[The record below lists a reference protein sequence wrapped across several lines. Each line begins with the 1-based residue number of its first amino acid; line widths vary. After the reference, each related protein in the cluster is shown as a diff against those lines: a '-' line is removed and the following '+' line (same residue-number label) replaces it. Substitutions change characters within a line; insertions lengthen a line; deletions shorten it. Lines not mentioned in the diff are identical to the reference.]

1 MNTSEINENT
11 TNPVKVPWYLST
23 WFIVLVFIA
32 TFMFTFGIPAAI
44 LAIIR
49 FAKYK
54 QNRKGSGILMSITV
68 SIPVLFIILVCVM
81 VNQEGKAD
89 RLIKEGH
96 YAEAQVYLDDRISSS
111 NDYLYYRQYADLY
124 IAQGMF
130 DEAVQK
136 LVEYSDQKD
145 VCDWENSF
153 IEKLEECSGQAS
165 EQYKILASN
174 ILNTYNTYL
183 AEKNTEEKEVAETK
197 TAQKTSESKKTK
209 KKSEPKEAR
218 EKSEPKETEAQK
230 EENVAED
237 SWPSETIYDLSSK
250 EMADILKTM
259 EIFLEAYTTADYDTA
274 IQYCAKG
281 SECYETFNIFRTEEL
296 YKYMALEIVYGD
308 EEYAKKLA
316 ANRYFKEITDLK
328 INCMFNGEYLVIK
341 NALLEDDTVK
351 FRVIV
356 ERNDNMD
363 IIPYV
368 MGKGVYS
375 MDFYDY
381 LGSVEELYENN
392 KPAMIVDIFEKFGN
406 EVKQNISIDLLPCL
420 LYWEHE
426 CDILLKKT
434 NDKWLIVSITE
445 IDGEDERAESD
456 ESSFYGDDI
465 KGFDT
470 DMQEYIF
477 PDSDSRYLSEEE
489 VKDIE
494 TDKLRI
500 ARNEIFARHGYIFN
514 DEELNQYF
522 NGTSWYNGTVP
533 AEQFNMD
540 AVLNDFEKKNI
551 ELIEG
556 IESGVN
562 GTGNEQ
568 EAGKFIIPAG
578 TYVNNGLFE
587 GHQALMKL
595 TYYDDEEIGVEFLT
609 EPQLNSIN
617 LYGFKI
623 DDRTIQVAEEY
634 EGIIVTLTWD
644 NENEVTAVS
653 SGEFTG
659 MDSSL
664 FNEMTNAHYSFI
676 TGD

>member
-1 MNTSEINENT
+1 MDKGEVNEST
-11 TNPVKVPWYLST
+11 ANPVKVPWYLST
-23 WFIVLVFIA
+23 WFIVLVFII
-32 TFMFTFGIPAAI
+32 TFMFSLGIPAII
-44 LAIIR
+44 LAIVR
-49 FAKYK
+49 FVKYK
-54 QNRKGSGILMSITV
+54 ENRVGSGILMSITV
-68 SIPVLFIILVCVM
+68 STPVLFIILVCVM

-89 RLIKEGH
+89 RLIKEGR
-96 YAEAQVYLDDRISSS
+96 YAEAQAYLDDRISSS

-145 VCDWENSF
+145 ICDWENSF

-209 KKSEPKEAR
+209 KKSEPKE
-218 EKSEPKETEAQK
+218 TEAQK
-230 EENVAED
+230 EENVAFI
-237 SWPSETIYDLSSK
+237 PDLSAK
-250 EMADILKTM
+250 EVVEAYLK
-259 EIFLEAYTTADYDTA
+259 AYTTADYDTA
-274 IQYCAKG
+274 IQFCAK
-281 SECYETFNIFRTEEL
+281 ECNYYDKLNFLRSPEL
-296 YKYMALEIVYGD
+296 YEYAALDFVDGD

-316 ANRYFKEITDLK
+316 DNKQFKEQVDI
-328 INCMFNGEYLVIK
+328 IFRYMFSGRYLIK
-341 NALLEDDTVK
+341 DEVFAEDDTA
-351 FRVIV
+351 
-356 ERNDNMD
+356 E
-363 IIPYV
+363 Y
-368 MGKGVYS
+368 KGVVEMADNTDECVRSYLAA
-375 MDFYDY
+375 FFKEYYYDNPSKVEAFISGDMSTWM
-381 LGSVEELYENN
+381 LDLLEMCGEELNAGYKDFLDVNLTYSEYEYD
-392 KPAMIVDIFEKFGN
+392 IVLKMVNDEWIISSMTGMDGMDETIHPDIFD
-406 EVKQNISIDLLPCL
+406 IDV
-420 LYWEHE
+420 
-426 CDILLKKT
+426 
-434 NDKWLIVSITE
+434 NNTE
-445 IDGEDERAESD
+445 DA
-456 ESSFYGDDI
+456 
-465 KGFDT
+465 DT
-470 DMQEYIF
+470 DAQEYIF
-477 PDSDSRYLSEEE
+477 PDSDSRYLAEEE
-489 VKDIE
+489 VKGVE

-514 DEELNQYF
+514 DEELSQYF
-522 NGTSWYNGTVP
+522 NNMSWYQGTVSS
-533 AEQFNMD
+533 EEFNMD

-551 ELIEG
+551 ELIEE

-568 EAGKFIIPAG
+568 ESGEFIIPAG

-587 GHQALMKL
+587 EHQALMKL
-595 TYYDDEEIGVEFLT
+595 TYYDDEEIRVQFLT

-623 DDRTIQVAEEY
+623 DDRTIQVVEEY

-644 NENEVTAVS
+644 SENEVTAVS

-664 FNEMTNAHYSFI
+664 FNEMTNAHYSFV

>member
-1 MNTSEINENT
+1 MDKGEVNEST
-11 TNPVKVPWYLST
+11 ANPVKVPWYLST
-23 WFIVLVFIA
+23 WFIVLVFII
-32 TFMFTFGIPAAI
+32 TFMFSLGIPAII
-44 LAIIR
+44 LAIVR
-49 FAKYK
+49 FVKYK
-54 QNRKGSGILMSITV
+54 ENRVGSGILMSITV
-68 SIPVLFIILVCVM
+68 STPVLFIILVCVM

-89 RLIKEGH
+89 RLIKEGR
-96 YAEAQVYLDDRISSS
+96 YAEAQAYLDDRISSS

-145 VCDWENSF
+145 ICDWENSF

-209 KKSEPKEAR
+209 KKSEPKE
-218 EKSEPKETEAQK
+218 TEAQK
-230 EENVAED
+230 EENVAFI
-237 SWPSETIYDLSSK
+237 PDLSAK
-250 EMADILKTM
+250 EVVETYLK
-259 EIFLEAYTTADYDTA
+259 AYTTADYDTA
-274 IQYCAKG
+274 IQFCAK
-281 SECYETFNIFRTEEL
+281 ECNYYDKLNFLRSPEL
-296 YKYMALEIVYGD
+296 YEYAALDFVDGD

-316 ANRYFKEITDLK
+316 DNKQFKEQVDI
-328 INCMFNGEYLVIK
+328 IFRYMFSGRYLIK
-341 NALLEDDTVK
+341 DEVFAEDDTA
-351 FRVIV
+351 
-356 ERNDNMD
+356 E
-363 IIPYV
+363 Y
-368 MGKGVYS
+368 KGVVEMADNTDECVRSYLAA
-375 MDFYDY
+375 FFKEYYYDNPSKVEAFISGDMSTWM
-381 LGSVEELYENN
+381 LDLLEMCGEELNAGYKDFLDVNLTYSEYEYD
-392 KPAMIVDIFEKFGN
+392 IVLKMVNDEWIISSMTGMDGMDETIHPDIFD
-406 EVKQNISIDLLPCL
+406 IDV
-420 LYWEHE
+420 
-426 CDILLKKT
+426 
-434 NDKWLIVSITE
+434 NNTE
-445 IDGEDERAESD
+445 DA
-456 ESSFYGDDI
+456 
-465 KGFDT
+465 DT
-470 DMQEYIF
+470 DAQEYIF
-477 PDSDSRYLSEEE
+477 PDSDSRYLAEEE
-489 VKDIE
+489 VKGVE

-514 DEELNQYF
+514 DEELSQYF
-522 NGTSWYNGTVP
+522 NNMSWYQGTVSS
-533 AEQFNMD
+533 EEFNMD

-551 ELIEG
+551 ELIEE

-568 EAGKFIIPAG
+568 ESGEFIIPAG

-587 GHQALMKL
+587 EHQALMKL
-595 TYYDDEEIGVEFLT
+595 TYYDDEEIRVQFLT

-623 DDRTIQVAEEY
+623 DDRTIQVVEEY

-644 NENEVTAVS
+644 SENEVTAVS

-664 FNEMTNAHYSFI
+664 FNEMTNAHYSFV

>member
-1 MNTSEINENT
+1 MTTWKRYDIGDGRRQEIKMNTDEINENT
-11 TNPVKVPWYLST
+11 ANPVKVPWYLST
-23 WFIVLVFIA
+23 WFIVLVFFI
-32 TFMFTFGIPAAI
+32 TFIFILGIPAII
-44 LAIIR
+44 LAIVR
-49 FAKYK
+49 FVKYK
-54 QNRKGSGILMSITV
+54 KNRVGSGILMSITV

-89 RLIKEGH
+89 RLIKEGR
-96 YAEAQVYLDDRISSS
+96 YAEAQAYLDDRISNS

-136 LVEYSDQKD
+136 LIEYSDKKD
-145 VCDWENSF
+145 VCDWESSF
-153 IEKLEECSGQAS
+153 IGKLEECSGQAS

-174 ILNTYNTYL
+174 ILNAYNTYL
-183 AEKNTEEKEVAETK
+183 AEKNTEEKEVAEIK
-197 TAQKTSESKKTK
+197 TAQKKSESKKTK
-209 KKSEPKEAR
+209 EKSKPKEAGK
-218 EKSEPKETEAQK
+218 ESEPKETEEQI
-230 EENVAED
+230 EENVAEE
-237 SWPSETIYDLSSK
+237 SWPPETIYDLSSK

-259 EIFLEAYTTADYDTA
+259 EAFLEAYTTADYDAA

-328 INCMFNGEYLVIK
+328 IKCMFNGKYLVIK

-368 MGKGVYS
+368 MGRGVPS

-392 KPAMIVDIFEKFGN
+392 KPAMICDIFEKFGN
-406 EVKQNISIDLLPCL
+406 EVKENIRIDLFTHL

-434 NDKWLIVSITE
+434 KDKWLIVSITE
-445 IDGEDERAESD
+445 IDGEDERTESD
-456 ESSFYGDDI
+456 ESSFYGNDK

-470 DMQEYIF
+470 DIQEYIF
-477 PDSDSRYLSEEE
+477 PSSDSRFLSEEE
-489 VKDIE
+489 VRNIE

-514 DEELNQYF
+514 DEELSQYF

-533 AEQFNMD
+533 AEQFDMD

-556 IESGVN
+556 IEIEVN
-562 GTGNEQ
+562 GTGNE
-568 EAGKFIIPAG
+568 
-578 TYVNNGLFE
+578 
-587 GHQALMKL
+587 
-595 TYYDDEEIGVEFLT
+595 
-609 EPQLNSIN
+609 
-617 LYGFKI
+617 
-623 DDRTIQVAEEY
+623 
-634 EGIIVTLTWD
+634 
-644 NENEVTAVS
+644 
-653 SGEFTG
+653 
-659 MDSSL
+659 
-664 FNEMTNAHYSFI
+664 
-676 TGD
+676 

>member
-1 MNTSEINENT
+1 MNKSKVSENT
-11 TNPVKVPWYLST
+11 VNPVKKPWYLSI
-23 WFIVLVFIA
+23 WFIVLVFII
-32 TFMFTFGIPAAI
+32 TFMFTYGIPAII
-44 LAIIR
+44 LAIVR
-49 FAKYK
+49 FVKYK
-54 QNRKGSGILMSITV
+54 KNRVGSGILMGVTV

-89 RLIKEGH
+89 RLIKEGR

-145 VCDWENSF
+145 VCNWENSF

-209 KKSEPKEAR
+209 KKSEPKEAK

-230 EENVAED
+230 EENVAEE

-445 IDGEDERAESD
+445 IDREDERAESD

-477 PDSDSRYLSEEE
+477 PSSDSRYLSEEE
-489 VKDIE
+489 VRDIE

-551 ELIEG
+551 ELIEE

-568 EAGKFIIPAG
+568 ESEEFIIPAG

-587 GHQALMKL
+587 EHQALMKL
-595 TYYDDEEIGVEFLT
+595 TYYDDEEIGVQFLT

-623 DDRTIQVAEEY
+623 DDRTIEVAEEY

-644 NENEVTAVS
+644 SENEVTAVS

-664 FNEMTNAHYSFI
+664 FNEMTNAHYSFV

>member
-1 MNTSEINENT
+1 MDKGEVNEST
-11 TNPVKVPWYLST
+11 ANPVKVPWYLST
-23 WFIVLVFIA
+23 WFIVLVFII
-32 TFMFTFGIPAAI
+32 TFMFSLGIPAII
-44 LAIIR
+44 LAIVR
-49 FAKYK
+49 FVKYK
-54 QNRKGSGILMSITV
+54 ENRVGSGILMSITV
-68 SIPVLFIILVCVM
+68 STPVLFIILVCVM

-89 RLIKEGH
+89 RLIKEGR
-96 YAEAQVYLDDRISSS
+96 YAEAQAYLDDRISSS

-145 VCDWENSF
+145 ICDWENSF

-197 TAQKTSESKKTK
+197 IAQKTSESKKTK
-209 KKSEPKEAR
+209 KKSEPKE
-218 EKSEPKETEAQK
+218 TEAQK
-230 EENVAED
+230 EENVAFI
-237 SWPSETIYDLSSK
+237 PDLSAK
-250 EMADILKTM
+250 EVVEAYLK
-259 EIFLEAYTTADYDTA
+259 AYTTADYDTA
-274 IQYCAKG
+274 IQFCAK
-281 SECYETFNIFRTEEL
+281 ECNYYDKLNFLRSPEL
-296 YKYMALEIVYGD
+296 YEYAALDFVDGD

-316 ANRYFKEITDLK
+316 DNKQFKEQVDI
-328 INCMFNGEYLVIK
+328 IFRYMFSGRYLIK
-341 NALLEDDTVK
+341 DEVFAEDDTA
-351 FRVIV
+351 
-356 ERNDNMD
+356 E
-363 IIPYV
+363 Y
-368 MGKGVYS
+368 KGVVEMADNTDECVRSYLAA
-375 MDFYDY
+375 FFKEYYYDNPSKVEAFISGDMSTWM
-381 LGSVEELYENN
+381 LDLLEMCGEELNAGYKDFLDVNLTYSEYEYD
-392 KPAMIVDIFEKFGN
+392 IVLKMVNDEWIISSMTGMDGMDETIHPDIFD
-406 EVKQNISIDLLPCL
+406 IDV
-420 LYWEHE
+420 
-426 CDILLKKT
+426 
-434 NDKWLIVSITE
+434 NNTE
-445 IDGEDERAESD
+445 DA
-456 ESSFYGDDI
+456 
-465 KGFDT
+465 DT
-470 DMQEYIF
+470 DAQEYIF
-477 PDSDSRYLSEEE
+477 PDSDSRYLAEEE
-489 VKDIE
+489 VKGVE

-514 DEELNQYF
+514 DEELSQYF
-522 NGTSWYNGTVP
+522 NNMSWYQGTVSS
-533 AEQFNMD
+533 EEFNMD

-551 ELIEG
+551 ELIEE

-568 EAGKFIIPAG
+568 ESGEFIIPAG

-587 GHQALMKL
+587 EHQALMKL
-595 TYYDDEEIGVEFLT
+595 TYYDDEEIRVQFLT

-623 DDRTIQVAEEY
+623 DDRTIQVVEEY

-644 NENEVTAVS
+644 SENEVTAVS

-664 FNEMTNAHYSFI
+664 FNEMTNAHYSFV